1 MHHCRDKEGVW
12 SLPEGTDMYRFY
24 VRYHTTIDL
33 SPEEIHETGK
43 SEVKRISEEIRKI
56 IKRMGFDGGI
66 REFAEYVKTKKELYP
81 ETGREIVGGY
91 RDILLEM
98 DKKLPRYFGRLPK
111 AEYDIKEIEKYREQA
126 APAAYYYPPPRDF
139 SRPGYFYIN
148 TYKPESRP
156 RSIME
161 ALAYHEAVP
170 GHHLQIAIMQELED
184 IPDFRRYQG
193 STAYIEGW
201 ALYAE
206 KLAKEMG
213 FYQQDFS
220 EYGRLTNEIWR
231 AARLVVDTGIHYF
244 KWSREEAIQY
254 CRENTGLEE
263 HEIEV
268 EIDRYIAMPGQALA
282 YKTGELKILQLRERA
297 KKAFGSKFDIRDF
310 HDRLLEEGAL
320 PLYALEDHIERW
332 IKGSV

>member
-1 MHHCRDKEGVW
+1 
-12 SLPEGTDMYRFY
+12 
-24 VRYHTTIDL
+24 
-33 SPEEIHETGK
+33 
-43 SEVKRISEEIRKI
+43 
-56 IKRMGFDGGI
+56 
-66 REFAEYVKTKKELYP
+66 
-81 ETGREIVGGY
+81 
-91 RDILLEM
+91 
-98 DKKLPRYFGRLPK
+98 
-111 AEYDIKEIEKYREQA
+111 
-126 APAAYYYPPPRDF
+126 
-139 SRPGYFYIN
+139 
-148 TYKPESRP
+148 
-156 RSIME
+156 ME

-244 KWSREEAIQY
+244 KWRREEAIQY

-268 EIDRYIAMPGQALA
+268 EIDRYIAIPGQALA

-332 IKGSV
+332 IKRSV